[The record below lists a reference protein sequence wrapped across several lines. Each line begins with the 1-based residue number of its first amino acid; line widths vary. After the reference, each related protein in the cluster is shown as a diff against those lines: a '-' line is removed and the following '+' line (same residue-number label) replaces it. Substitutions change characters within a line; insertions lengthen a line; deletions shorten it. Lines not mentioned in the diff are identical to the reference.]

1 MAISGIAWGMDG
13 VWQWRHFP
21 GSDFSRQSFGLF
33 LDRSTIGS
41 AFSVSHTQSCGDRR
55 FGNNLDAAAMIKP
68 VLSMR
73 RTALAPGTVS
83 TALPDP

>member
-1 MAISGIAWGMDG
+1 LALASLSWVGFFMATLRLVLGRLDDR
-13 VWQWRHFP
+13 VC
-21 GSDFSRQSFGLF
+21 F
-33 LDRSTIGS
+33 LGF
-41 AFSVSHTQSCGDRR
+41 ALNLAVSRR
-55 FGNNLDAAAMIKP
+55 FGNHLDAAAMIKP